1 VGARNVSLSFTLLS
15 KDNIM
20 PERKQIKTDSTKY
33 RGKIYFMNLRKAS
46 WTLLAYCLPGVS
58 LMCVVKVSAVL

>member
-1 VGARNVSLSFTLLS
+1 
-15 KDNIM
+15 M

-46 WTLLAYCLPGVS
+46 WTLLTYCLPGVS